1 MGKLCEITQCKGKRL
16 NHSQRNSSLFFLV
29 SYSTALIFPNHSSK
43 TSETSKTSKTSK
55 TSISQKSIEIPDIYV
70 ISNLIRLNKPICS
83 STIMT
88 PLTSK
93 TTKASNTSKTFT
105 SKTSENLKN
114 SKSLGFNTSKYQKNE
129 ISKTSHISKFP

>member
-43 TSETSKTSKTSK
+43 TSETLKTSKTL
-55 TSISQKSIEIPDIYV
+55 ISQKSIEIPDIYV

-129 ISKTSHISKFP
+129 ISK